1 MSGLEQVDV
10 DEPNSSFDRPG
21 KQWKSP
27 PTVYIS
33 FLPTMYIYFIY
44 LVIELERLTHKQPNS
59 QKHLIG
65 EGKMT
70 ISSKSEDVD
79 SLKHTILK

>member
-1 MSGLEQVDV
+1 
-10 DEPNSSFDRPG
+10 
-21 KQWKSP
+21 
-27 PTVYIS
+27 
-33 FLPTMYIYFIY
+33 MYIYFIY

-79 SLKHTILK
+79 SLKHTILKWSFQNIDMILADQVISIPR